1 MYVGNLVMSAAIL
14 FLGSLASKVLRFLDM
29 FGTEHIARSTHFG
42 HQKMFLHATVRK
54 NKQNKNLQLL
64 RGRGGHLVL
73 ERDGGWDSSGHSAK
87 QGGYNM
93 LDCVTKRVVDVQ
105 VVQVCNRI
113 VTCF

>member
-1 MYVGNLVMSAAIL
+1 MHSVW
-14 FLGSLASKVLRFLDM
+14 
-29 FGTEHIARSTHFG
+29 
-42 HQKMFLHATVRK
+42 K
-54 NKQNKNLQLL
+54 NEQNKNLQML
-64 RGRGGHLVL
+64 RGRGGHLTL
-73 ERDGGWDSSGHSAK
+73 ERDGRWDSPGHSAK